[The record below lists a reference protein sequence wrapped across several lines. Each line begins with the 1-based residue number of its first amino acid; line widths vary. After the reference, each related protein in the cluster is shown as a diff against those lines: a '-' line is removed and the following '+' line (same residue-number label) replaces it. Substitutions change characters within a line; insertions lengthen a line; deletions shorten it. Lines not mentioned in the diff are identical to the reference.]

1 MTIAMT
7 NDMPCLTMKT
17 KTKNQKIECLYYKF
31 KIVEIM
37 MFLHFEIM
45 IQEIGQVSSDRTPIP
60 GMKFLSKF

>member
-31 KIVEIM
+31 NIVEIM

-45 IQEIGQVSSDRTPIP
+45 IQEIGTSLF
-60 GMKFLSKF
+60 K

>member
-17 KTKNQKIECLYYKF
+17 KNQKIECLYYKF
-31 KIVEIM
+31 NIVEIM

-45 IQEIGQVSSDRTPIP
+45 IQEIGTSLFR
-60 GMKFLSKF
+60 